1 MSTVCHME
9 EIAMRIGLLNNL
21 RAGQNVDGVTELLA
35 SLKRFPEVSHI
46 ETSSAAAVPEALWDF
61 AAEGVEVLVVN
72 GGDGTL
78 QAVLTEILGHHALD
92 GRVPMLAPLRGGR
105 TNMTA
110 LDLGTQRN
118 SIRAL
123 AQLVEATR
131 EGRLEERVVERPVL
145 RVEHNLWP
153 GARYGM
159 FFGAGTI
166 YRATQL
172 VHRIFPQGRAQGV
185 FGGTLVTAALL
196 GRLAAGRDPGEILA
210 PDKARVLLDGELL
223 RDDQFTLMMASSLDR
238 LFARMRPFWGPG
250 HGGVRFT
257 AIAKGAE
264 QMWRATPGILM
275 GRPASCTTEENGYT
289 SRRIHCAEMAMS
301 CGYSLDG
308 ELVDPAGGGAVSVR
322 ATEPIRFL
330 RA

>member
-1 MSTVCHME
+1 ME
-9 EIAMRIGLLNNL
+9 ENAMRIGLLNNL
-21 RAGQNVDGVTELLA
+21 RAGQNVDGVAEILA

-61 AAEGVEVLVVN
+61 AAGRVELVVVN

-78 QAVLTEILGHHALD
+78 QAVLTEILGRRALD
-92 GRVPMLAPLRGGR
+92 GRVPLLAPLRGGR

-123 AQLVEATR
+123 AQLVEASR

-145 RVEHNLWP
+145 RVEHNLQP
-153 GARYGM
+153 DVRYGM

-172 VHRIFPQGRAQGV
+172 VHRIFPRGRAQGV

-196 GRLAAGRDPGEILA
+196 GRLAATRDPGPILA
-210 PDKARVLLDGELL
+210 PDKARVLLDGEPV
-223 RDDQFTLMMASSLDR
+223 RDDQFSLLMASSLDR

-264 QMWRATPGILM
+264 QVWRAAPGILM
-275 GRPASCTTEENGYT
+275 GRPATCASQENGYT
-289 SRRIHCAEMAMS
+289 SRRVHCAEIAMS
-301 CGYSLDG
+301 CGYTLDG
-308 ELVDPAGGGAVSVR
+308 ELVAPATGGAISVA
-322 ATEPIRFL
+322 ATAPVRFL